1 MMFGDFSP
9 FLLVKSLCLLVK
21 SLCLLVKSLCL
32 LVESL
37 SLLVKSPFLLVK
49 SPLLLV
55 KSHEISIFF
64 ATRCCSFPS
73 PVRFADEVQ
82 KASALRAEA
91 EALERQAKA
100 KDSHWAEDIYSI
112 NNITVNIG
120 YIYIILYNIFY
131 YILYYIILYYILYIY
146 YIIFI
151 IFSI

>member
-1 MMFGDFSP
+1 MFGDFSP

-120 YIYIILYNIFY
+120 YIYIILYNILY
-131 YILYYIILYYILYIY
+131 YIYYIILYYILYILY
-146 YIIFI
+146 YIYYI
-151 IFSI
+151 